1 MEGRR
6 VKAIIFDL
14 DGTLIDSAPDIHAAV
29 NKTLA
34 ETGDGALPLE
44 DVRGFIGNGVHV
56 LIERVIAARGLPADR
71 HGELLEKFLGHY
83 EADPATLTTLYPG
96 VEDALEQFKDEG
108 WAMGVC
114 TNKPEGPSRDI
125 LKSFGIDHYFG
136 SIVGGDTLEVNKPD
150 PAMALAVK
158 DQLGADAAVYVGD
171 SEIDAECAWKAKMRF
186 ALFTEGYH
194 KADDVDDIP
203 QDARFSDFDVLVAIV
218 ARLADELR

>member
-34 ETGDGALPLE
+34 ETGDGELPLE
-44 DVRGFIGNGVHV
+44 MIRGFIGNGVQV
-56 LIERVIAARGLPADR
+56 LMERVIEAQGLAPDR
-71 HGELLEKFLGHY
+71 QDDMVETFLRYY

-96 VEDALEQFKDEG
+96 VQDAIEQFRDEG

-114 TNKPEGPSRDI
+114 TNKPEKPSRDI
-125 LKSFGIDHYFG
+125 LKAFGIDHYFG
-136 SIVGGDTLEVNKPD
+136 SVVGGDSTDAKKPD
-150 PAMALAVK
+150 PKPLLTVIE
-158 DQLGADAAVYVGD
+158 QLGAKSAVYVGD
-171 SEIDAECAWKAKMRF
+171 SEIDAECAKKAGIRF
-186 ALFTEGYH
+186 ALFTEGYRRCE
-194 KADDVDDIP
+194 VDDMP
-203 QDARFSDFDVLVAIV
+203 QDARFDDFDVLVAIV